1 MRLIR
6 FFFALMMTLNIVMF
20 FVHYA
25 YLINITDEFKGDA
38 HKCYVNHFYDQ
49 ESVKKVEKWYHGLRM
64 VLLSMVCVSLS
75 ESTIRILLCISSP
88 YASIHLRTELRNT
101 MLTFCAF
108 LICYIVWFGLYIYEF
123 AAEFVETVEDGDKAF
138 EFYNDQLIGMFCSG
152 LLCSVLPILVLFY
165 IHFQSYTS
173 IGSLFAKATNVQ
185 QPRNSTGSTHN
196 ESSDVVGARPL
207 RDSTASQ
214 QSNTSVKE
222 KFIVFSDHQEDCTNS
237 ED

>member
-1 MRLIR
+1 
-6 FFFALMMTLNIVMF
+6 
-20 FVHYA
+20 
-25 YLINITDEFKGDA
+25 
-38 HKCYVNHFYDQ
+38 
-49 ESVKKVEKWYHGLRM
+49 M
-64 VLLSMVCVSLS
+64 VLLSFVCVSLS
-75 ESTIRILLCISSP
+75 ESTIRILLSISSP
-88 YASIHLRTELRNT
+88 YVSIHLKTELRNT

-108 LICYIVWFGLYIYEF
+108 LLCYIAWCGLYIYEF
-123 AAEFVETVEDGDKAF
+123 AAELVAEPPDGDLAYDS
-138 EFYNDQLIGMFCSG
+138 YNDQLFGMFFSG

-185 QPRNSTGSTHN
+185 QPRHSTGSTHN

-222 KFIVFSDHQEDCTNS
+222 KFIVFSDHQEETNS
-237 ED
+237 EE